1 MYDVH
6 VRSNVF
12 FILLL
17 SFRGWG
23 GEEILRQNF
32 DLCGMHFKILTFP
45 QLPQEALLGAEILKD
60 SNILDSLG

>member
-1 MYDVH
+1 MMYMLGVM
-6 VRSNVF
+6 
-12 FILLL
+12 
-17 SFRGWG
+17 SFLFSYYHKRGG